1 MERSPYATRDAA
13 VMPRPASQVP
23 LDPHCVAEHVQLGY
37 AVTVHRT
44 QGATVDTCHVAVSPG
59 ITGEALYVAMTM
71 ARQANSA
78 FVVTTPPV
86 TDFEVH
92 PVVNEDPTAHEVLF
106 KVPATEAAERSA
118 TEQVST
124 THRTGRHTVPA
135 ADCASKQPPQTSGKR
150 IDDAR
155 YRD

>member
-23 LDPHCVAEHVQLGY
+23 LDPHYVAEHVQLGY

-92 PVVNEDPTAHEVLF
+92 PAHEVLF

-135 ADCASKQPPQTSGKR
+135 PDCASKQPAQTSGKR